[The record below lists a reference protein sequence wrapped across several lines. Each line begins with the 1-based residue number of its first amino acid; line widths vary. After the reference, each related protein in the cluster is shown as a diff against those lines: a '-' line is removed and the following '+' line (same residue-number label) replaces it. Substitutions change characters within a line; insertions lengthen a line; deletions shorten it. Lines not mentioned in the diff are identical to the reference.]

1 MAKIVI
7 FSQNYFFVTILEHSK
22 LVFRTR
28 VVRTV
33 LSIIRQ
39 KKISPRPPPGKL
51 RQLRIHRKIEII
63 KFMIKYSLEMRNHR
77 FFGTGISNFMFEMT
91 TSGARAV
98 SFFTEKTQISAGRW
112 LVENKICSEVTFEP
126 KNKNAGLN

>member
-7 FSQNYFFVTILEHSK
+7 FSQNYLFVTILEHSK

-39 KKISPRPPPGKL
+39 KKLVLDPRPEIYDSY
-51 RQLRIHRKIEII
+51 RIHRKIEML
-63 KFMIKYSLEMRNHR
+63 KK
-77 FFGTGISNFMFEMT
+77 SN
-91 TSGARAV
+91 S
-98 SFFTEKTQISAGRW
+98 
-112 LVENKICSEVTFEP
+112 
-126 KNKNAGLN
+126 

>member
-33 LSIIRQ
+33 LSIKIQ
-39 KKISPRPPPGKL
+39 KKIVLDPRPESYDSFRIPRKIVMPKN
-51 RQLRIHRKIEII
+51 QIHRKV
-63 KFMIKYSLEMRNHR
+63 Y
-77 FFGTGISNFMFEMT
+77 
-91 TSGARAV
+91 
-98 SFFTEKTQISAGRW
+98 
-112 LVENKICSEVTFEP
+112 
-126 KNKNAGLN
+126 